1 MSWGCHERD
10 SHQSLRRQK
19 RPPHRAWEGK
29 REDHQ
34 NPGNSNT
41 DWARGTRGGRE
52 EAAMD
57 RRKEGVFLT
66 FKKDE
71 WTTVQKASVRSS
83 KTRALGLAIKRQL
96 VARIRVISVKW

>member
-1 MSWGCHERD
+1 M
-10 SHQSLRRQK
+10 
-19 RPPHRAWEGK
+19 
-29 REDHQ
+29 
-34 NPGNSNT
+34 
-41 DWARGTRGGRE
+41 
-52 EAAMD
+52 
-57 RRKEGVFLT
+57 T